1 MDTTRKRP
9 LHFQILLYLVLSI
22 YLLVVFGPLYWM
34 GLTSL
39 RTSKQ
44 IYDRIGMLI
53 PRDLTLQNYVYALT
67 EKPLLTWLG
76 NSFLIAGV
84 TVILSLIIA
93 AMAGYAIARLR
104 FPGRAHLARIL
115 VYTYLVPSSLLF
127 IPMFVIIGRAGLR
140 DSQPGLILAY
150 LSFTVPFATWILFG
164 FFLTIPR
171 ELEDAALTDGCSYFG
186 VLFRIVLPLAKP
198 GIAATFIFAFT
209 DAWNEFLY
217 AAVLLDSP
225 AKLTAPLGLLQFRM
239 ADNLDW
245 GPLMAAAIL
254 TTIPAVIFFIM
265 AQKYIVSGLTAG
277 SVKG

>member
-1 MDTTRKRP
+1 MESTRRKP
-9 LHFQILLYLVLSI
+9 LSLRLLTYLALAG
-22 YLLVVFGPLYWM
+22 YLFVAFAPLYWM
-34 GLTSL
+34 TLTSL

-44 IYDRIGMLI
+44 IYDRTAMLI
-53 PRDLTLQNYVYALT
+53 PRNLTLQNYVYALT
-67 EKPLLTWLG
+67 EKPLLTWLA
-76 NSFLIAGV
+76 NSFIVAAI
-84 TVILSLIIA
+84 TVILSLIVS

-104 FPGRAHLARIL
+104 FPGRAHLARLL

-127 IPMFVIIGRAGLR
+127 IPMFVIIGRIGLR
-140 DSQPGLILAY
+140 DSQVGLILAY

-164 FFLTIPR
+164 FFLTIPK
-171 ELEDAALTDGCSYFG
+171 EMEDAALTDGCSYFG

-225 AKLTAPLGLLQFRM
+225 SKLTAPLGLLSFRI

-245 GPLMAAAIL
+245 GPLMAASIL
-254 TTIPAVIFFIM
+254 TTIPAVIFFIL